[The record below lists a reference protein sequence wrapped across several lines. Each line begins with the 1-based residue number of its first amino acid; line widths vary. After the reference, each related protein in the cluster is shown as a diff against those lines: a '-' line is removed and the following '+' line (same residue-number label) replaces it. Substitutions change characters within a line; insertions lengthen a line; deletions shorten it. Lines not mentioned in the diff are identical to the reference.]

1 MKSSGVPSVAT
12 KGLRPNQV
20 NQFARNVTLL
30 LSLTTGLSVF
40 LLIQII
46 PGSRLK
52 ELFARGVD
60 LCRGKRLKIVRIVEQ
75 G

>member
-1 MKSSGVPSVAT
+1 
-12 KGLRPNQV
+12 
-20 NQFARNVTLL
+20 
-30 LSLTTGLSVF
+30 LSVF